1 METFSGSE
9 TSVLSKKEHT
19 THVENQRTGIDGAI
33 ESAKKALL
41 SDQKE
46 DGHWCYE
53 LEADATIPAEYILMM
68 HFVDEVDEELE
79 KKIAVYLRRNQNDE
93 GGWPLYYGG
102 ETDISC
108 SVKAYYALKIA
119 GDDLCASH
127 MRKAR
132 ERILELGGAARSN
145 VFTRIMLAQFE
156 QIPWRGVP
164 FIPVESMLFPKW
176 FFFHLSKVSYWS
188 RTVMVPL
195 FILYS
200 KRATAINPRNVQV
213 QELFTTPPD
222 EEKNYFPTW
231 STLNK
236 IILGFERV
244 GYTLQGLIPQFV
256 TDIATKKA
264 EKWLTERLNGKSGL
278 GAIFPAMVNAFEALK
293 VLGYPDH
300 HEYVETARE
309 ALKLLVVEKT
319 EEAYCQP
326 CVSPVWDTLLS
337 TCALQHT
344 GDEDTIEAEEK
355 ALNWLK
361 DRQLTDEYGDWKDDH
376 PDLEGGGWPFQYAN
390 DHYPDLD
397 DTAFAAYAFFNTNN
411 SDGTDYER
419 TIERAATW
427 LKGMQ
432 STNGGFAAF
441 DSDNEYYYLNE
452 IPFAD
457 HGALLDPPTADV
469 SARCLMFFG
478 QIVDD
483 YPELQPVI
491 DRTIAYLNAEQEDDG
506 SWFGRWGTNYI
517 YGTWSVLFGF
527 EQVGIK
533 NDDQRV
539 VKAVNWLKSK
549 QRDDGGWGEDNWSYH
564 EPETRG
570 EASKSTSFQT
580 AWALLGLMA
589 AGEADSD
596 AVTRGIEYLV
606 EAQAE
611 DGFWYDNEY
620 TCPGFPK
627 VFYLKYHGYNKYFPL
642 WALARFRAETGN
654 S

>member
-1 METFSGSE
+1 MGTKVLETVQDKSSAF
-9 TSVLSKKEHT
+9 KKKLEKA
-19 THVENQRTGIDGAI
+19 IDD
-33 ESAKKALL
+33 AKNALIN
-41 SDQKE
+41 DQNS

-68 HFVDEVDEELE
+68 HFVDEVNTGLE
-79 KKIAVYLRRNQNDE
+79 QKIAVYLRRNQNKE

-102 ETDISC
+102 KTDLSC

-119 GDDLCASH
+119 GDDPDEEH
-127 MRKAR
+127 MKKAR
-132 ERILELGGAARSN
+132 ETILKLGGAAKSN
-145 VFTRIMLAQFE
+145 VFTRIMLAQFD

-164 FIPVESMLFPKW
+164 FIPVETMLFPRW

-200 KRATAINPRNVQV
+200 KRATAINPRNVHI

-222 EEKNYFPTW
+222 EETDYFPTW

-236 IILGFERV
+236 IILGLERI
-244 GYTLQGLIPQFV
+244 GYTLQPLIPRFL

-264 EKWLTERLNGKSGL
+264 EKWFVERLNGESGL
-278 GAIFPAMVNAFEALK
+278 GAIFPAMVNAYEALK
-293 VLGYPDH
+293 VLGYPDS
-300 HEYVETARE
+300 HEYVKTAKK
-309 ALKLLVVEKT
+309 ALDLLVVEKT
-319 EEAYCQP
+319 DEAYCQP

-337 TCALQHT
+337 VCALQHI
-344 GDEDTIEAEEK
+344 EDDKGSNVAAEQGL
-355 ALNWLK
+355 AWLK
-361 DRQLTDEYGDWKDDH
+361 ERQLTDEYGDWKDDH

-390 DHYPDLD
+390 DYYPDLD
-397 DTAFAAYAFFNTNN
+397 DTAFAAYGFYN
-411 SDGTDYER
+411 SAER
-419 TIERAATW
+419 EQYSETIERAAKW

-432 STNGGFAAF
+432 SGNGGFAAF

-483 YPELQPVI
+483 YPDFKPII
-491 DRTIAYLNAEQEDDG
+491 DKTVSYLTSEQEEDG

-527 EQVGIK
+527 EKIGIDK
-533 NDDQRV
+533 SDPRIA
-539 VKAVNWLKSK
+539 KAVYWLKSK
-549 QRDDGGWGEDNWSYH
+549 QQPDGGWGEDNWSYH
-564 EPETRG
+564 DPATAG
-570 EASKSTSFQT
+570 EAQNSTSFQT
-580 AWALLGLMA
+580 AWALLALMA
-589 AGEADSD
+589 VGETKSE
-596 AVTRGIEYLV
+596 AVKRGIRYLV
-606 EAQAE
+606 DTQDK
-611 DGFWYDNEY
+611 DGFWYEPDY

-642 WALARFRAETGN
+642 WALARYHQEMNN
-654 S
+654 SEPDS